1 MYDGRSGCLKPFFS
15 TACSEHQV
23 ARAGSLRLKA
33 GIMRMT
39 ELNRAYLD
47 KYIRSVGVRQ
57 IRLACGLVL
66 FAYLLSHFI
75 NHALGNISM
84 DALAAGVRYHTAF
97 WKSLPIGTVFYAAA
111 SAHASLG
118 IWALYQ
124 RRQFHWKA
132 IEPIQLVLGLS
143 IPALIITHLA
153 GVRI

>member
-1 MYDGRSGCLKPFFS
+1 MMNSI
-15 TACSEHQV
+15 
-23 ARAGSLRLKA
+23 LRFPS
-33 GIMRMT
+33 IMHMT
-39 ELNRAYLD
+39 DLNRASLD

-75 NHALGNISM
+75 NHALGNISL
-84 DALAAGVRYHTAF
+84 DALATGVRYHTAF
-97 WKSLPIGTVFYAAA
+97 WKSLPIATIFYAAA
-111 SAHASLG
+111 GVHAGLG

-132 IEPIQLVLGLS
+132 IEHIKIVLGLS

-153 GVRI
+153 GVRIDDVLLDRK